1 MGDDRP
7 ENAPDGGVLVASVSE
22 DTSASAA
29 GIKEGDIL
37 VGWNGEDLADTK
49 DMMTRLRSH
58 KPGDVVR
65 VRIWRDGKEE
75 TVEVT
80 MRASKPKE

>member
-1 MGDDRP
+1 
-7 ENAPDGGVLVASVSE
+7 
-22 DTSASAA
+22 
-29 GIKEGDIL
+29 
-37 VGWNGEDLADTK
+37 
-49 DMMTRLRSH
+49 MMTRLRSH
-58 KPGDVVR
+58 TPGDVVR